1 MNKLITAFFLL
12 LAFSAACKKKTS
24 SPQNTFND
32 SAYQITKTI
41 VGDSL
46 SVDVVI
52 DKPKGTSFDVLMVF
66 HGTVTYDSLILDAAY
81 NTLDG
86 FKRILDRK
94 DMIIVSVAYPEENL
108 LMGDNIKHSEAALL
122 WVKNKAA
129 AELGIQVK
137 KVFLAGHSQ
146 GGYVVTRLNTLQ
158 PTNGVIANAPGPLN
172 LVFRCQLEEDG
183 KIAGSGVC
191 NLLKTKFG
199 STNIN
204 PEAYQARSLL
214 KYGVIANAPGPLNL
228 VFRCQLEEDGKIAGS
243 GVCNLLKTKFGST
256 TINPEAYQARSLLK
270 FTTGFKS
277 DILFVQGLDDS
288 PIQMASWPLFKQ
300 KVTECTDCKTV
311 KVHEVTGFG
320 HPSIFENAGAKA
332 EFNKFIAER

>member
-1 MNKLITAFFLL
+1 MKNLIIGFFLL
-12 LAFSAACKKKTS
+12 LAFTSACKKKTTA
-24 SPQNTFND
+24 PPNTVND

-41 VGDSL
+41 VSDSL

-94 DMIIVSVAYPEENL
+94 DMMMVSVAYPEENL
-108 LMGDNIKHSEAALL
+108 LMGDNVKHAEAALL

-129 AELGIQVK
+129 AELGVEIK

-191 NLLKTKFG
+191 NLLKTK
-199 STNIN
+199 
-204 PEAYQARSLL
+204 
-214 KYGVIANAPGPLNL
+214 YGN
-228 VFRCQLEEDGKIAGS
+228 
-243 GVCNLLKTKFGST
+243 T

-300 KVTECTDCKTV
+300 KVTECTDCKKV
-311 KVHEVTGFG
+311 QVHEVAGFG
-320 HPSIFENAGAKA
+320 HPSIFENAGAKV

>member
-1 MNKLITAFFLL
+1 MKQLTISVFLL
-12 LAFSAACKKKTS
+12 LGIFAACKKKTHTTE
-24 SPQNTFND
+24 PGIND

-66 HGTVTYDSLILDAAY
+66 HGTVTYDSLILEAAY

-94 DMIIVSVAYPEENL
+94 DMMIVSVAYPEENL
-108 LMGDNIKHSEAALL
+108 LMGDNVKHAEAALL

-137 KVFLAGHSQ
+137 KIFLAGHSQ

-183 KIAGSGVC
+183 KISGSVVC
-191 NLLKTKFG
+191 NRLKTQYG
-199 STNIN
+199 TTTVN
-204 PEAYQARSLL
+204 PA
-214 KYGVIANAPGPLNL
+214 
-228 VFRCQLEEDGKIAGS
+228 
-243 GVCNLLKTKFGST
+243 
-256 TINPEAYQARSLLK
+256 AYQARSLLK

-288 PIQMASWPLFKQ
+288 PIQMNSWPLFKQ
-300 KVTECTDCKTV
+300 KVTKCTDCKQV
-311 KVHEVTGFG
+311 KVHEVAGFG
-320 HPSIFENAGAKA
+320 HPSLFENAGAKA

>member
-1 MNKLITAFFLL
+1 MKQLTIAIFLL
-12 LAFSAACKKKTS
+12 LGVFAACKKKTPTTES
-24 SPQNTFND
+24 GIND

-41 VGDSL
+41 VSDSL

-94 DMIIVSVAYPEENL
+94 DMMIVSVAYPEENL
-108 LMGDNIKHSEAALL
+108 LMGDNVKHAEAALL

-137 KVFLAGHSQ
+137 KIFLAGHSQ
-146 GGYVVTRLNTLQ
+146 GGYVVTRLNTMQ

-183 KIAGSGVC
+183 KITGSGVC
-191 NLLKTKFG
+191 NLLKTK
-199 STNIN
+199 
-204 PEAYQARSLL
+204 
-214 KYGVIANAPGPLNL
+214 YG
-228 VFRCQLEEDGKIAGS
+228 
-243 GVCNLLKTKFGST
+243 TT
-256 TINPEAYQARSLLK
+256 TINPAAYQARSLLK

-288 PIQMASWPLFKQ
+288 PIQMNSWPLFKQ
-300 KVTECTDCKTV
+300 KVTECIDCKQV
-311 KVHEVTGFG
+311 KVHEVAGFG
-320 HPSIFENAGAKA
+320 HQSLFENAGAKA